1 MAGDAPRS
9 ASTGADRG
17 DADDTETTR
26 LARTVEGRPL
36 LGDRD
41 GFVPLASA
49 GIDGVDAALGA
60 ATGGVDGDASEASAL
75 PPIDDLPATRT
86 PAEHCSFGVPFDPG
100 KLWGIGLNYA
110 DHAADLDAV
119 RPAEPASFM
128 QPATA
133 LTAPGGPIRL
143 PPTEEASRVT
153 AEAELGLVIGRTC
166 TDVDEAEFG
175 DVVAGA
181 VPVIDVTAEDVLQ
194 RNPRFLTRAKSYD
207 TFLVVG
213 PWVSAPV
220 SLDRLAG
227 TTVRTVINGEPVAE
241 NTVDRML
248 FPPEELV
255 SVHSRVMTL
264 ERGDLIST
272 GTPGAGV
279 IEAGDTV
286 RAEIDGVGA
295 LTADVVGGE

>member
-1 MAGDAPRS
+1 MADEAPQSGDAG
-9 ASTGADRG
+9 TV
-17 DADDTETTR
+17 R
-26 LARTVEGRPL
+26 LARTAEGRPL
-36 LGDRD
+36 LGDED

-49 GIDGVDAALGA
+49 GLDGVDDALAAA
-60 ATGGVDGDASEASAL
+60 VGGGGGGGGGGDASGAGAL
-75 PPIDDLPATRT
+75 PSLDDLPASRT
-86 PAEHCSFGVPFDPG
+86 PADRLSFGVPFDPG

-110 DHAADLDAV
+110 DHAADLEET

-128 QPATA
+128 KPATA

-143 PPTEEASRVT
+143 PPTEETARVT
-153 AEAELGLVIGRTC
+153 AEAELGVVIGRTC
-166 TDVDEAEFG
+166 TDVGEDEFG
-175 DVVAGA
+175 DVVAGV
-181 VPVIDVTAEDVLQ
+181 VPVIDMTAEDVLQ

-220 SLDRLAG
+220 SVDRLAG
-227 TTVRTVINGEPVAE
+227 TTVRTVINGETVSE

-255 SVHSRVMTL
+255 GVHSRVMTL

-279 IEAGDTV
+279 IEPGDTV
-286 RAEIDGVGA
+286 RAEVEGVGA
-295 LTADVVGGE
+295 LEADVVGDD

>member
-1 MAGDAPRS
+1 MTGDTPGS
-9 ASTGADRG
+9 ASGTGGA
-17 DADDTETTR
+17 ETTR

-36 LGDRD
+36 LGDGD
-41 GFVPLASA
+41 GFVPLGAA
-49 GIDGVDAALGA
+49 GIDGVDDALG
-60 ATGGVDGDASEASAL
+60 EACGAEAFAGSVL
-75 PPIDDLPATRT
+75 PSIDDLPATRT
-86 PAEHCSFGVPFDPG
+86 PTERLSFGVPFDPG

-110 DHAADLDAV
+110 DHADDLDAV

-128 QPATA
+128 RPATA

-166 TDVDEAEFG
+166 TGVDESEFG
-175 DVVAGA
+175 RVVAGV

-220 SLDRLAG
+220 SVDRLAG
-227 TTVRTVINGEPVAE
+227 TAVRTVINGETVAE

-255 SVHSRVMTL
+255 GVHSRVMTL

-286 RAEIDGVGA
+286 RTEVDGVGV
-295 LTADVVGGE
+295 LEADVVGGE